1 MVYYYRSDLPQAKQN
16 LMIFTIRKVGLR
28 VASSISELILGKSQI
43 RAEILV

>member
-16 LMIFTIRKVGLR
+16 LIFTIRKVGLR